1 MKSPTRNFLGDQID
15 AVVRE
20 LSKLAIACD
29 IKLPDPEAAEKIL
42 RGDDRVCGRK
52 NPKAFREIQAH
63 LKALLPLRQQAVDEM
78 GARETK
84 EIMDQI
90 RDGVMALRNAG
101 MPADRD

>member
-42 RGDDRVCGRK
+42 RGDDSVCGRK
-52 NPKAFREIQAH
+52 NPKAFR
-63 LKALLPLRQQAVDEM
+63 LRQQAVDEM